1 MLMRRSM
8 ALDNL
13 SKTIPPIGGITSY
26 RRGGRDRDQ
35 SIFTPSA
42 TVTKPCKSG
51 DGHAT
56 MTVTVPEDSNKH
68 KVQINEGAPRAKR
81 PPMPPTQ
88 NQCQSGGD
96 YTCGGVEVCNEPSLC
111 VKYRSQGVQT
121 LFNEST
127 PSAQDPPGKY
137 PFLRRFR
144 ECESKYP

>member
-1 MLMRRSM
+1 MLMHRSM

-35 SIFTPSA
+35 GIFTPSA

-68 KVQINEGAPRAKR
+68 KVQINEGAPL
-81 PPMPPTQ
+81 
-88 NQCQSGGD
+88 CQTSTNAPHPESVPVGGRL
-96 YTCGGVEVCNEPSLC
+96 YLWRGGSV
-111 VKYRSQGVQT
+111 
-121 LFNEST
+121 
-127 PSAQDPPGKY
+127 
-137 PFLRRFR
+137 
-144 ECESKYP
+144 